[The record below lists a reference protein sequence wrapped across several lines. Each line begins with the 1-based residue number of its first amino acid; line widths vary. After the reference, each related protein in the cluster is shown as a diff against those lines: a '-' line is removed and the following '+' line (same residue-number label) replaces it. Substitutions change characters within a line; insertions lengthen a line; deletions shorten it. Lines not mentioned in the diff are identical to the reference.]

1 MFFLLRFRHVL
12 STVFGYVPVTCFSGQ
27 LLGPASRSS
36 FSGQLLDPASQASF
50 SGQLLRPASQASFSG
65 QLLGPELPNA
75 DHNLEPTKTRYLED
89 VLEAKAGAT

>member
-1 MFFLLRFRHVL
+1 L
-12 STVFGYVPVTCFSGQ
+12 
-27 LLGPASRSS
+27 
-36 FSGQLLDPASQASF
+36 GQLLDPAS
-50 SGQLLRPASQASFSG
+50 RASFSG